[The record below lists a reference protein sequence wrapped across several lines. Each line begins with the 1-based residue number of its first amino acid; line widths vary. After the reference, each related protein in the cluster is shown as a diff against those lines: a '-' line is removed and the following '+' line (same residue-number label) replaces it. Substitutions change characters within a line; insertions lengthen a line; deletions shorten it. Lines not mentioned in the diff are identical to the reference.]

1 MRLPPV
7 APCVITAL
15 ASIVLTLPAVAA
27 PTADELAQ
35 RLATRFAG
43 DRTGVCVQAATISPA
58 GVVRGAFCAG
68 TRRDAAPAANA
79 AFEIGSVSKTMQA
92 ALVAALVAEGRW
104 SLDDPIARHLPEG
117 TTVPRQGERQ
127 ITVRDLLTHRSAL
140 PPLPRMPPAPP
151 DNPYSTLTPALLL
164 AALGEAPLS
173 RPIGSQFEYSNFGAM
188 VLSLAIARAHGAAS
202 LEAVLRERLWQPL
215 GMRDAQFNGAA
226 AAGAPV
232 AVGHEPGGKPA
243 AAWTAHPQLGGV
255 GMVRA
260 SLDDMVRYAQAHLGL
275 LPGVPEAM
283 SELLLATRRPLT
295 PEMGMAWSV
304 AQIGARML
312 RFHEGGTGGFS
323 SLVMLDA
330 TNREAV
336 VILAD
341 TALADLGGLGDVARS
356 LMNLPGG
363 RLEPRR
369 EVPLAAELRNAMVGE
384 YRIQVPG
391 LPQGLPIRLW
401 ADGDK
406 LMAQAQGQGAFEL
419 RLDSRGEFYPVG
431 LSARLRPQRDG
442 ERVNAFTWFQ
452 GGAAL
457 PAEREGSAPALTAQN
472 PAWKDWAGEYALT
485 PGFSLRV
492 FEREGRLM
500 LQGSG
505 QAALAAEPAGSDAV
519 EVKAVGAVLRFNREE
534 GRVVSATLHQGG
546 QATTGRKLP

>member
-1 MRLPPV
+1 MAGVVSMLLAVPV
-7 APCVITAL
+7 A
-15 ASIVLTLPAVAA
+15 AA
-27 PTADELAQ
+27 PKAEELAQ
-35 RLATRFAG
+35 RLAARFAG
-43 DRTGVCVQAATISPA
+43 DRTGVCVQAAYVSPA
-58 GVVRGAFCAG
+58 GVVRAAQCAG
-68 TRRDAAPAANA
+68 TRSGGAPAADA
-79 AFEIGSVSKTMQA
+79 TFEIGSVSKTMQA
-92 ALVAALVAEGRW
+92 ALVAELVAERRW
-104 SLDDPIARHLPEG
+104 SLDDPIARHLPDG
-117 TTVPRQGERQ
+117 STVPRQGERQ
-127 ITVRDLLTHRSAL
+127 ITVRDLLTHRSSL

-164 AALGEAPLS
+164 AALAEAPLS

-202 LEAVLRERLWQPL
+202 LETVLRERLWQPL
-215 GMRDAQFNGAA
+215 GMRDAQFNGAPGPAVSA
-226 AAGAPV
+226 AVPAAV
-232 AVGHEPGGKPA
+232 AHEPGGKPT

-260 SLDDMVRYAQAHLGL
+260 SLEDMVRYAQAHLGL
-275 LPGVPEAM
+275 LPGVPAA
-283 SELLLATRRPLT
+283 LADALAATRRPLT
-295 PEMGMAWSV
+295 PDMGMAWSV

-312 RFHEGGTGGFS
+312 RFHEGGTGGSS

-341 TALADLGGLGDVARS
+341 TALTDLGGLSDVARS

-369 EVPLAAELRNAMVGE
+369 EVPLAAELRSAMVGE
-384 YRIQVPG
+384 YRMKVPG
-391 LPQGLPIRLW
+391 LAQGLPIRLW
-401 ADGDK
+401 AEGDK

-431 LSARLRPQRDG
+431 VTARLRPQREGD
-442 ERVNAFTWFQ
+442 RVNAFTWFQ
-452 GGAAL
+452 GGAAVV
-457 PAEREGSAPALTAQN
+457 AEREGSAPALTAQN
-472 PAWKDWAGEYALT
+472 PAWKDWAGEYQLT
-485 PGFSLRV
+485 PSFSLRV

-505 QAALAAEPAGSDAV
+505 QAALAAEPAGGDAV
-519 EVKAVGAVLRFNREE
+519 EVKAVGAVLQFNRDG

-546 QATTGRKLP
+546 RALTGRKLP